1 MLNNLSTQQTL
12 IRLILYSKNY
22 LFILFIVLLLEIIA
36 SFFLIISITPLA
48 EYIFD
53 NNLSNPSYLT
63 NIFLKFLNFFKIDT
77 SFLVLSS
84 IFIFGNFVKAII
96 ETLTRYIC
104 LKIKYV
110 LFENM
115 SEEKLKVIFNT
126 NWRFFGNADHGI
138 LMNSFQKELNNIS
151 DTISKI
157 AQQLAYIVQLIVYFI
172 IPLWINFELT
182 LIALLVAL
190 FFRTPFLL
198 LHKYSLKLGRK
209 NTNTANI
216 MIRKLY
222 ELFQSV
228 RLIISHN
235 KQNKTI
241 EHYLK
246 KVKNHSKAAV
256 ESQLFISATSIL
268 FQPFTILAAII
279 AVGLSGSSHENL
291 PETTAILWSLM
302 RAMPVLSKI
311 LQSNLNITNLLPSM
325 EQVDHISNLANK
337 FISNKGISKFNK
349 VDNFL
354 FFKNVYFAYEKR
366 KFALENIN
374 LSIKENSITA
384 FVGSSGSGK
393 STMIDLILGLQSPVK
408 GEIFIDKTPYSKINL
423 SLFREHIG
431 YVPQDP
437 QLFDMTIKQ
446 NLQWFDNKISNSEI
460 ITACKRSNAMEFIE
474 KLPDKFET
482 QAGNQGS
489 SFSGG
494 QRQRLTIARAFL
506 QKPSLLILDEATSAL
521 DTKSNVHVHKT
532 LEKLKDKITIIVI
545 SHKLETLKNT
555 DYIYV
560 FHNGKIVE
568 EGKFHTLQKNE
579 KSKFFK
585 MLNEQQ
591 N

>member
-1 MLNNLSTQQTL
+1 MLKDLSTQQTL
-12 IRLILYSKNY
+12 IRLIIYSKNY

-36 SFFLIISITPLA
+36 SFFLILSITPLA

-53 NNLSNPSYLT
+53 NNLSKPSYIT
-63 NIFLKFLNFFKIDT
+63 DIFLNFLKYFKIDA
-77 SFLVLSS
+77 SFFMLSS
-84 IFIFGNFVKAII
+84 IFIFGNFMKAII
-96 ETLTRYIC
+96 ETFTRYIC

-110 LFENM
+110 LFENL
-115 SEEKLKVIFNT
+115 SEEKLKVIFQA
-126 NWRFFGNADHGI
+126 NWKFFGNADHGI

-151 DTISKI
+151 DTISKM

-182 LIALLVAL
+182 LIALLVAM
-190 FFRTPFLL
+190 FFMTPFLF
-198 LHKYSLKLGRK
+198 LHKHSLKLGRK

-241 EHYLK
+241 EYYLK

-279 AVGLSGSSHENL
+279 AVGLSDSTHDNL
-291 PETTAILWSLM
+291 PETTAALWSLM

-325 EQVDHISNLANK
+325 EQVNHVSNLANK
-337 FISNKGISKFNK
+337 FVSNNGTIKFDK
-349 VDNFL
+349 VDNYL

-374 LSIKENSITA
+374 LSIKENSVTA

-393 STMIDLILGLQSPVK
+393 STIIDLILGLQSPVK
-408 GEIFIDKTPYSKINL
+408 GEIFIDKTPYRKINL
-423 SLFREHIG
+423 SFFREHIG

-437 QLFDMTIKQ
+437 QLFDMTIKE
-446 NLQWFDNKISNSEI
+446 NLQWFDNKISNNEI

-474 KLPDKFET
+474 KLPSKLET

-494 QRQRLTIARAFL
+494 QRQRLTIARALL

-521 DTKSNVHVHKT
+521 DTKSNIYVHKT
-532 LEKLKDKITIIVI
+532 LEKLKDKMTIIIV
-545 SHKLETLKNT
+545 SHKLEALKNT

-560 FHNGKIVE
+560 FNDGKIVE
-568 EGKFHTLQKNE
+568 EGKFNTLKKKEN
-579 KSKFFK
+579 SNFFK
-585 MLNEQQ
+585 MLNEQ
-591 N
+591 

>member
-1 MLNNLSTQQTL
+1 MLKDLSTQQTL
-12 IRLILYSKNY
+12 IRLIIYSKNY

-36 SFFLIISITPLA
+36 SFFLILSITPLA

-53 NNLSNPSYLT
+53 NNLSKPSYIT
-63 NIFLKFLNFFKIDT
+63 DIFLNFLKYFKIDA
-77 SFLVLSS
+77 SFFMLSS
-84 IFIFGNFVKAII
+84 IFIFGNFMKAII
-96 ETLTRYIC
+96 ETFTRYIC

-110 LFENM
+110 LFENL
-115 SEEKLKVIFNT
+115 SEEKLKVIFQA
-126 NWRFFGNADHGI
+126 NWKFFGNADHGI

-151 DTISKI
+151 DTISKM

-182 LIALLVAL
+182 LIALLVAM
-190 FFRTPFLL
+190 FFMTPFLF
-198 LHKYSLKLGRK
+198 LHKHSLKLGRK

-241 EHYLK
+241 EYYLK

-279 AVGLSGSSHENL
+279 AVGLSDSTRDNL
-291 PETTAILWSLM
+291 PETTAVLWSLM

-325 EQVDHISNLANK
+325 EQVNHVSNLANK
-337 FISNKGISKFNK
+337 FVSNNGTIKFDK
-349 VDNFL
+349 VDNYL
-354 FFKNVYFAYEKR
+354 IFKNVYFAYEKR

-374 LSIKENSITA
+374 LSIKENSVTA

-393 STMIDLILGLQSPVK
+393 STIIDLILGLQSPVK
-408 GEIFIDKTPYSKINL
+408 GEIFIDKTPYRKINL
-423 SLFREHIG
+423 SFFREHIG

-437 QLFDMTIKQ
+437 QLFDMTIKE
-446 NLQWFDNKISNSEI
+446 NLQWFDNKISNNEI

-474 KLPDKFET
+474 KLPSKLET

-494 QRQRLTIARAFL
+494 QRQRLTIARALL

-521 DTKSNVHVHKT
+521 DTKSNIYVHKT
-532 LEKLKDKITIIVI
+532 LEKLKDKMTIIIV
-545 SHKLETLKNT
+545 SHKLEALKNT

-560 FHNGKIVE
+560 FNDGKIVE
-568 EGKFHTLQKNE
+568 EGKFNTLKKKEN
-579 KSKFFK
+579 SNFFK
-585 MLNEQQ
+585 MLNEQ
-591 N
+591 

>member
-1 MLNNLSTQQTL
+1 MLKDLSTQQTL
-12 IRLILYSKNY
+12 IRLIIYSKNY

-36 SFFLIISITPLA
+36 SFFLILSITPLA

-53 NNLSNPSYLT
+53 NNLSKPSHIT
-63 NIFLKFLNFFKIDT
+63 DIFLNFLKYFKIDA
-77 SFLVLSS
+77 SFFMLSS
-84 IFIFGNFVKAII
+84 IFIFGNFMKAII
-96 ETLTRYIC
+96 ETFTRYVC

-110 LFENM
+110 LFENL
-115 SEEKLKVIFNT
+115 SEEKLKVIFQA
-126 NWRFFGNADHGI
+126 NWKFFGNADHGI

-151 DTISKI
+151 DTISKM

-182 LIALLVAL
+182 LIALLVAM
-190 FFRTPFLL
+190 FFMTPFLF
-198 LHKYSLKLGRK
+198 LHKHSLKLGRK

-241 EHYLK
+241 EYYLK

-279 AVGLSGSSHENL
+279 AVGLSGSTHDNL
-291 PETTAILWSLM
+291 PETTAVLWSLM

-325 EQVDHISNLANK
+325 EQVNHVSNLANK
-337 FISNKGISKFNK
+337 FVSNNGTIKFDK
-349 VDNFL
+349 VDNYL
-354 FFKNVYFAYEKR
+354 IFKNVYFAYEKR

-374 LSIKENSITA
+374 LSIKENSVTA

-393 STMIDLILGLQSPVK
+393 STIIDLILGLQSPVK
-408 GEIFIDKTPYSKINL
+408 GEIFIDKTPYRKINL
-423 SLFREHIG
+423 SFFREHIG

-437 QLFDMTIKQ
+437 QLFDMTIKE
-446 NLQWFDNKISNSEI
+446 NLQWFDNKISNNEI

-474 KLPDKFET
+474 KLPNKLET

-494 QRQRLTIARAFL
+494 QRQRLTIARALL

-521 DTKSNVHVHKT
+521 DTKSNIYVHKT
-532 LEKLKDKITIIVI
+532 LEKLKDKMTIIIV
-545 SHKLETLKNT
+545 SHKLEALKNT

-560 FHNGKIVE
+560 FNDGKIVE
-568 EGKFHTLQKNE
+568 EGKFNTLKNKE
-579 KSKFFK
+579 DSKFFK
-585 MLNEQQ
+585 MLNEQ
-591 N
+591 

>member
-1 MLNNLSTQQTL
+1 MLKDLSTQQTL
-12 IRLILYSKNY
+12 IRLIIYSKNY

-36 SFFLIISITPLA
+36 SFFLILSITPLA

-53 NNLSNPSYLT
+53 NNLSKPSYIT
-63 NIFLKFLNFFKIDT
+63 DIFLNFLKYFKIDA
-77 SFLVLSS
+77 SFFMLSS
-84 IFIFGNFVKAII
+84 IFIFGNFMKAII
-96 ETLTRYIC
+96 ETFTRYVC

-110 LFENM
+110 LFENL
-115 SEEKLKVIFNT
+115 SEEKLKVIFQA
-126 NWRFFGNADHGI
+126 NWKFFGNADHGI

-151 DTISKI
+151 DTISKM

-182 LIALLVAL
+182 LIALLVAM
-190 FFRTPFLL
+190 FFMTPFLF
-198 LHKYSLKLGRK
+198 LHKHSLKLGRK

-241 EHYLK
+241 EYYLK

-279 AVGLSGSSHENL
+279 AVGLSDSTHDNL
-291 PETTAILWSLM
+291 PETTAVLWSLM

-325 EQVDHISNLANK
+325 EQVNHVSNLANK
-337 FISNKGISKFNK
+337 FVSNNGTIKFDK
-349 VDNFL
+349 VDNYL

-374 LSIKENSITA
+374 LSIKENSVTA

-393 STMIDLILGLQSPVK
+393 STIIDLILGLQSPVK
-408 GEIFIDKTPYSKINL
+408 GEIFVDKTPYRKINL
-423 SLFREHIG
+423 SFFREHIG

-437 QLFDMTIKQ
+437 QLFDMTIKE
-446 NLQWFDNKISNSEI
+446 NLQWFDNKISNNEI

-474 KLPDKFET
+474 KLPNKLET

-494 QRQRLTIARAFL
+494 QRQRLTIARALL

-521 DTKSNVHVHKT
+521 DTKSNIYVHKT
-532 LEKLKDKITIIVI
+532 LEKLKDKMTIIIV
-545 SHKLETLKNT
+545 SHKLEALKNT

-560 FHNGKIVE
+560 FNDGKIVE
-568 EGKFHTLQKNE
+568 EGKFNTLKNKE
-579 KSKFFK
+579 DSKFFK
-585 MLNEQQ
+585 MLNEQ
-591 N
+591 

>member
-1 MLNNLSTQQTL
+1 MLKDLSTQQTL
-12 IRLILYSKNY
+12 IRLIIYSKNY

-36 SFFLIISITPLA
+36 SFFLILSITPLA

-53 NNLSNPSYLT
+53 NNLSKPSYIT
-63 NIFLKFLNFFKIDT
+63 DIFLNFLKYFKIDA
-77 SFLVLSS
+77 SFFMLSS
-84 IFIFGNFVKAII
+84 IFIFGNFMKAII
-96 ETLTRYIC
+96 ETFTRYIC

-110 LFENM
+110 LFENL
-115 SEEKLKVIFNT
+115 SEEKLKVIFQA
-126 NWRFFGNADHGI
+126 NWKFFGNADHGI

-151 DTISKI
+151 DTISKM

-182 LIALLVAL
+182 LIALLVAM
-190 FFRTPFLL
+190 FFMTPFLF
-198 LHKYSLKLGRK
+198 LHKHSLKLGRK

-241 EHYLK
+241 EYYLK

-279 AVGLSGSSHENL
+279 AVGLSDSTHDNL
-291 PETTAILWSLM
+291 PETTAALWSLM

-325 EQVDHISNLANK
+325 EQVNHVSNLANK
-337 FISNKGISKFNK
+337 FVSNNGTIKFDK
-349 VDNFL
+349 VDNYL

-374 LSIKENSITA
+374 LSIKENSVTA

-393 STMIDLILGLQSPVK
+393 STIIDLILGLQSPVK
-408 GEIFIDKTPYSKINL
+408 GEIFIDKTPYRKINL
-423 SLFREHIG
+423 SFFREHIG

-437 QLFDMTIKQ
+437 QLFDMTIKE
-446 NLQWFDNKISNSEI
+446 NLQWFDNKISNNEI

-474 KLPDKFET
+474 KLPSKLET

-494 QRQRLTIARAFL
+494 QRQRLTIARALL

-521 DTKSNVHVHKT
+521 DTKSNIYVHKT
-532 LEKLKDKITIIVI
+532 LEKLKDKMTIIIV
-545 SHKLETLKNT
+545 SHKLEALKNT

-560 FHNGKIVE
+560 FNDGKIVE
-568 EGKFHTLQKNE
+568 EGKFNTLKKKEN
-579 KSKFFK
+579 SNFSK
-585 MLNEQQ
+585 MLNEQ
-591 N
+591 